1 VRTAFFIDG
10 YNLFYGVLAGTPYKW
25 LNLSSL
31 LAHITRVQNPA
42 SQTVQIDYFTS
53 SVLPYLATRGIASKH
68 AQDTYIRALI
78 ANGVRVNYGRHRVE
92 HSMALRYI
100 NNNTPASRLDKI
112 DIWDLEEKETDVHLA
127 ISMYRLL
134 SRQQNLHNDERIEQL
149 VLVSADTDMTPV
161 LKAIRE
167 DFPDIT
173 IGIILPHRNGIK
185 RGVPG
190 SLQNNSDWIRRNIT
204 VDELAAHQFP
214 ERVATNKKPAD
225 KPSYW

>member
-78 ANGVRVNYGRHRVE
+78 ANGVRVSYGRHRVE

-100 NNNTPASRLDKI
+100 NNNTP
-112 DIWDLEEKETDVHLA
+112 
-127 ISMYRLL
+127 
-134 SRQQNLHNDERIEQL
+134 
-149 VLVSADTDMTPV
+149 
-161 LKAIRE
+161 
-167 DFPDIT
+167 
-173 IGIILPHRNGIK
+173 
-185 RGVPG
+185 
-190 SLQNNSDWIRRNIT
+190 
-204 VDELAAHQFP
+204 
-214 ERVATNKKPAD
+214 
-225 KPSYW
+225 